1 MMATPELITAP
12 AEEPVSLAEARAHLR
27 IDDDNTAFDTRIQV
41 MIAAARQ
48 TAEHELGRKLIR
60 QTWDFVLDAFPED
73 GESIRLPADLVKPH
87 SIGHIKY
94 VDTSGSLQTVN
105 SSTYDLDR
113 HNMPGYV
120 FPVADAPWPSDV
132 ADSANAVSVRVL
144 CGEWEAAANVPAAI
158 KHWILMQ
165 VGTMYEHS
173 KDQVVGVAVA
183 SLPNRFTDRLLD
195 PYRSF
200 AG

>member
-1 MMATPELITAP
+1 MAAPELITAP

-27 IDDDNTAFDTRIQV
+27 IDDDNTAFDARIQV

-48 TAEHELGRKLIR
+48 TAEHEMGRKLIR
-60 QTWDFVLDAFPED
+60 QTWDFVIDAFPC
-73 GESIRLPADLVKPH
+73 GSESIRLPADLVKPH

-94 VDTSGSLQTVN
+94 LDTSGVVQTVDPN
-105 SSTYDLDR
+105 DYDLDR

-120 FPVADAPWPSDV
+120 LPAADAAWPSDV

-144 CGEWEAAANVPAAI
+144 CGEWDAAANVPAAI
-158 KHWILMQ
+158 KQWILLQ
-165 VGTMYEHS
+165 VGTMYEHG
-173 KDQVVGVAVA
+173 KDQVVGVSVA

>member
-1 MMATPELITAP
+1 MAEPQLITAP
-12 AEEPVSLAEARAHLR
+12 TEEPVSLAEARAHLR
-27 IDDDNTAFDTRIQV
+27 IDDDNTAFDARIQV

-48 TAEHELGRKLIR
+48 SAEHELGRRLIR
-60 QTWDFVLDAFPED
+60 QTWDFVIDAFPCD
-73 GESIRLPADLVKPH
+73 GESIRLPADLIKPH

-94 VDTSGSLQTVN
+94 LDTSGVVQTVDPLY
-105 SSTYDLDR
+105 YDLDR

-120 FPVADAPWPSDV
+120 FPTAGAAWPSDV

-144 CGEWEAAANVPAAI
+144 CGEWDAAANVPAAI
-158 KHWILMQ
+158 KHWILMA

-173 KDQVVGVAVA
+173 KDQVVGVSVA

>member
-27 IDDDNTAFDTRIQV
+27 IDDDNTAFDARITV

-48 TAEHELGRKLIR
+48 TAEHEMGRKLIR
-60 QTWDFVLDAFPED
+60 QTWDFVIDAFPF
-73 GESIRLPADLVKPH
+73 GNESIRLPADLVKPH

-94 VDTSGSLQTVN
+94 LDTSGVVQTVDPN
-105 SSTYDLDR
+105 DYDLDR

-120 FPVADAPWPSDV
+120 FPATDAAWPSDV

-144 CGEWEAAANVPAAI
+144 CGEWDAAANVPAAI
-158 KHWILMQ
+158 KQWILLQ

-173 KDQVVGVAVA
+173 KDQVVGVSVA

-195 PYRSF
+195 PFRSF

>member
-1 MMATPELITAP
+1 MAAPELITAP

-27 IDDDNTAFDTRIQV
+27 IDDDNTAFDARIQV

-48 TAEHELGRKLIR
+48 TAEHEMGRKLIR
-60 QTWDFVLDAFPED
+60 QTWDFVIDAFPC
-73 GESIRLPADLVKPH
+73 GSESIRLPAYLVKPH

-94 VDTSGSLQTVN
+94 LDTSGVVQTVDPN
-105 SSTYDLDR
+105 DYDLDR

-120 FPVADAPWPSDV
+120 FPAADAAWPSDV

-144 CGEWEAAANVPAAI
+144 CGEWDAAANVPAAI
-158 KHWILMQ
+158 KQWILLQ
-165 VGTMYEHS
+165 VGTMYEHG
-173 KDQVVGVAVA
+173 KDQVVGVSVA